1 MNEQSILKDFSDHGY
16 LDGRNKRDN
25 DWISIEPLLTEAPPS
40 IRAACEGGAAVY
52 ISRRPRPTQDG
63 ATLIAGVIH
72 LSGDVQ
78 LPFIVRQMEF
88 FNSFHLQDST
98 GWGAALAEW
107 EAAAPQ
113 ESAEVHVGWGGRR
126 PGAGRPTLG
135 DAPMREAKVHL
146 LPRQIEWATAHGG
159 GNLSAGV
166 RKALDT
172 VALSEGAAEQS
183 TEDRN
188 A

>member
-1 MNEQSILKDFSDHGY
+1 
-16 LDGRNKRDN
+16 
-25 DWISIEPLLTEAPPS
+25 
-40 IRAACEGGAAVY
+40 
-52 ISRRPRPTQDG
+52 
-63 ATLIAGVIH
+63 
-72 LSGDVQ
+72 
-78 LPFIVRQMEF
+78 
-88 FNSFHLQDST
+88 
-98 GWGAALAEW
+98 
-107 EAAAPQ
+107 
-113 ESAEVHVGWGGRR
+113 
-126 PGAGRPTLG
+126 
-135 DAPMREAKVHL
+135 MREAKVHL